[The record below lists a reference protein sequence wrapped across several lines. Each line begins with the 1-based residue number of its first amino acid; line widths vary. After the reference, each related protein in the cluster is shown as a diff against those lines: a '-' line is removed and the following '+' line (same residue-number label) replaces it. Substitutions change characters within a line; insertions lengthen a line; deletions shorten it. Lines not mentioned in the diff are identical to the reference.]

1 MSELDPTT
9 GILRSVSEAQII
21 EDFGKYEGIIIERLN
36 DRQVKASFEDMFGVG
51 SCTGDSVLSV
61 LIAALRR
68 QKNYEYW
75 RGYHKAEEEA
85 KTTLEETIQENDERL
100 QELTEGIAL
109 LRETTDTAIK
119 HLASHVSH
127 LALQI
132 SLDHQQSKAQ
142 A

>member
-68 QKNYEYW
+68 Q
-75 RGYHKAEEEA
+75 
-85 KTTLEETIQENDERL
+85 ENDERL